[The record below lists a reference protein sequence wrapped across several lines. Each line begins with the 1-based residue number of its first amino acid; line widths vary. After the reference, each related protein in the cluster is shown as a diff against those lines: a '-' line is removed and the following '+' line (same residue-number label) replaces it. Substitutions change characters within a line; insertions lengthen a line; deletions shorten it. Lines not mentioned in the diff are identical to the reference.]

1 MDWDAL
7 AMSWEPIFIYW
18 DNSFVGISSDQR
30 VVAIKIQL
38 SLRGNK
44 NKNATK
50 PPYDWKHL
58 CNNAD
63 IQNQLTITQNGFN
76 QLQNGDKVLDS
87 NNAYINF
94 IDAHKQEGDESI
106 LLKPNVKHEVP

>member
-1 MDWDAL
+1 
-7 AMSWEPIFIYW
+7 MSWEPIFIYW

-44 NKNATK
+44 NKNETK

-94 IDAHKQEGDESI
+94 IDAHKQEADESI